1 MGKVVFVNSDSI
13 GDGEAELGL
22 KLMQSFLY
30 SLARTET
37 TPSAVLFM
45 NSGVRLTCE
54 GSAALDDL
62 KLLAGEGVAIKSC
75 GTCLDYYG
83 FTDALAVGEVG
94 NMNGTAATFMAADD
108 VVSVG

>member
-1 MGKVVFVNSDSI
+1 MGKVVFVNSDRI

-30 SLARTET
+30 SLARTDA

-45 NSGVRLTCE
+45 NSGVRLTCV
-54 GSAALDDL
+54 GSAALDDI
-62 KLLAGEGVAIKSC
+62 KMLAAEGVAVKSC
-75 GTCLDYYG
+75 GTCLDYYHLG
-83 FTDALAVGEVG
+83 ETLAVGEVG
-94 NMNGTAATFMAADD
+94 NMADTAAALMAADA

>member
-1 MGKVVFVNSDSI
+1 MGKVVFVNSDRI
-13 GDGEAELGL
+13 GDGEAELGK
-22 KLMQSFLY
+22 KLMQAFFY
-30 SLARTET
+30 SLARADA

-45 NSGVRLTCE
+45 NTGVHLTCE
-54 GSAALDDL
+54 GSAALDDI
-62 KLLAGEGVAIKSC
+62 KMLAAEGVAIKSC

-94 NMNGTAATFMAADD
+94 TMPDTVATFMAADS

>member
-1 MGKVVFVNSDSI
+1 MGKVIFINSDRI

-37 TPSAVLFM
+37 KPSAVLFM
-45 NSGVRLTCE
+45 NSGVRLTCD
-54 GSAALDDL
+54 GSGALDDI
-62 KLLAGEGVAIKSC
+62 KLLVADGVAVKSC

-83 FTDALAVGEVG
+83 LKETLAVGEVG
-94 NMNGTAATFMAADD
+94 TMNGTAETVMAATD